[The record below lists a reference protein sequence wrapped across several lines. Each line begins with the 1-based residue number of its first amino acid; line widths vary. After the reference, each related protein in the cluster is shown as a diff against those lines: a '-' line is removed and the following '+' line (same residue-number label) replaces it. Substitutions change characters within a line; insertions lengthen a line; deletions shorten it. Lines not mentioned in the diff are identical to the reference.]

1 MMKIAVAWNKGEIE
15 PNFADIKE
23 YKVCEIS
30 TGLVASSSVEKVTGD
45 PGEFLTE
52 NNISTVICGAIE
64 NEAKKALVK
73 KYIHVYYDVT
83 GDADE
88 AVRKWLGSQLEI
100 KPGF

>member
-45 PGEFLTE
+45 PGEFLTK

-64 NEAKKALVK
+64 KKSACKEVHSCIL
-73 KYIHVYYDVT
+73 
-83 GDADE
+83 
-88 AVRKWLGSQLEI
+88 
-100 KPGF
+100 